1 MSLDIFRDLGIVAR
15 YGSASIAGVCSEWY
29 AFEICSL
36 ASAYL
41 GPTSQASIAIMMT
54 VMGCMWT
61 FPSSLGTATAIRVGN
76 LLGEG
81 RPKTAKTSARAAQYG
96 VGLLMLV
103 QCSLLF
109 LLRTAIGRL
118 YSHDESVITIVN
130 ATMWIVC
137 LVAYFDG
144 IQGSLAGVLRG
155 RRGYTKFAEC
165 GNACDS
171 SSLSISTQPKVSIS
185 GMSRLA

>member
-1 MSLDIFRDLGIVAR
+1 MLIYHRDRYRIGFLGGAVSIVVTYTLLFIFLSLYAYFKAPRDTWAGMSLDIFRDLGIVAR

-130 ATMWIVC
+130 AT
-137 LVAYFDG
+137 
-144 IQGSLAGVLRG
+144 
-155 RRGYTKFAEC
+155 
-165 GNACDS
+165 
-171 SSLSISTQPKVSIS
+171 VS
-185 GMSRLA
+185 